1 MVKVPVILVF
11 PQTSS
16 LLVEEV
22 APIPTLPS
30 TYSPLLG
37 AVTSDELTPIPTL
50 PDTPS
55 LTLEGVVEVPI
66 PTLPDT
72 PKLPDRETLSF
83 KFKVMDPPKATSP
96 PPVRLVPAETVNL
109 PLDKAEFGILVNVLE
124 DPDIV
129 LLVKVWVKSIPT
141 RVVVPSGKVIVLS
154 AVGTQVSVP
163 AVPPEPKAIW
173 LLVAAKFKESKL
185 GEDPVDRF

>member
-72 PKLPDRETLSF
+72 PKLPDIETLSF

-141 RVVVPSGKVIVLS
+141 RVVAVEGKVI
-154 AVGTQVSVP
+154 
-163 AVPPEPKAIW
+163 
-173 LLVAAKFKESKL
+173 AAELKL
-185 GEDPVDRF
+185 IGLEVEERVREENVGEDEVDRF